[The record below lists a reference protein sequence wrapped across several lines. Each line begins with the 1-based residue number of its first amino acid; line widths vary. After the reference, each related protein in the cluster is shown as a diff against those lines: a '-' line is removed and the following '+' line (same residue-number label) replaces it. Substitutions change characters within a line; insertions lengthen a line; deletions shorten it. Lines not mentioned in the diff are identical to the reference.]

1 MELERLQ
8 SLVKSLL
15 VDYLKQI
22 YQGPVSVRVV
32 DTKFDPKDPY
42 YGYVVILTNM
52 VAEVDM
58 EAFQKVCDKN
68 ELGVFVSATNIPHP
82 EGKNDRMFSLFV
94 PKPPKGVDFPPTN

>member
-58 EAFQKVCDKN
+58 DTFQKVCDKN
-68 ELGVFVSATNIPHP
+68 ELGVFVAATNIPPSP
-82 EGKNDRMFSLFV
+82 EGKNDRMFSLFI
-94 PKPPKGVDFPPTN
+94 PKPSKGVFPTN